1 MTDISVMGEW
11 QVAAVGG
18 TRPLR
23 NVLGEALEGRFSFE
37 ARKYLFFFFPELCP
51 FRRVFYFPRFWKNWR
66 QTFKLW
72 GFGFDDVLEILEVPL
87 LVNPLWGHCHEY
99 KIEKKAILR
108 ERLLSEKR
116 SAFAYYNLS
125 LSESFCLTD
134 HEKQVQKFVAHWK
147 VCQKS
152 SQREVIRKY
161 EYKAPKP
168 QRVLLPALILKF
180 SRSLTN
186 FQASPGRQSSLR
198 SKDRCPNHAVV
209 WIAAGI
215 ERWQTVHFQLYKPD
229 TRTRT
234 AYNSTAGREDGGKR
248 NFSGPKRQLFLQNEG
263 FFKAST
269 WSLVIQLHAREKWRR
284 WVTITTKK

>member
-1 MTDISVMGEW
+1 MIFYECTSIFASEFCWMMWHKRIRQNAWHSRSEL
-11 QVAAVGG
+11 QVSELVRLQLVLNQNTKTVQWRSLLGHYFLSSLTLCEATARS
-18 TRPLR
+18 TKLR
-23 NVLGEALEGRFSFE
+23 KKQS
-37 ARKYLFFFFPELCP
+37 YQS
-51 FRRVFYFPRFWKNWR
+51 VFYQKKEAFLLITTLPCLKVFVSLITKNKSKSSW
-66 QTFKLW
+66 
-72 GFGFDDVLEILEVPL
+72 
-87 LVNPLWGHCHEY
+87 
-99 KIEKKAILR
+99 
-108 ERLLSEKR
+108 
-116 SAFAYYNLS
+116 
-125 LSESFCLTD
+125 
-134 HEKQVQKFVAHWK
+134 AHWK

-152 SQREVIRKY
+152 SQREVIRKNA
-161 EYKAPKP
+161 YKAPKP
-168 QRVLLPALILKF
+168 QRVLLPALLLKF

-198 SKDRCPNHAVV
+198 SKDRYPNHAVV

-215 ERWQTVHFQLYKPD
+215 EHWQTVHFQLCKPD

-248 NFSGPKRQLFLQNEG
+248 NFRGPKRQLFLQNEG